1 MAQEIEKIQNL
12 EGVRPVTAGKLI
24 DAGYDSVE
32 ALAVAPVRELVD
44 KANLEA
50 STAVKILK
58 AARQT
63 IQLDARCILLTSAGV
78 PSSLETVMEV
88 LGHVNNSIVD
98 LGRLTCVAR
107 CGLIPFRFF
116 PLSCDHA

>member
-1 MAQEIEKIQNL
+1 LAQEIEKIQNL
-12 EGVRPVTAGKLI
+12 EGVGPVTVGKLI

-63 IQLDARCILLTSAGV
+63 IQLDTRCILV
-78 PSSLETVMEV
+78 RVLEFR
-88 LGHVNNSIVD
+88 
-98 LGRLTCVAR
+98 RL
-107 CGLIPFRFF
+107 
-116 PLSCDHA
+116 